1 MLKRKVVPFIMCLGI
16 YLLLGTSIGLAEEFQ
31 PIFAFHTSLDITVD
45 SYFGF
50 FPDDPPVEIP
60 EGIEDEDEL
69 IYWEGLKKEDE
80 DIREKF
86 KLTNPTIP
94 NISQN
99 ISIEFYGNPTP
110 DLEVI
115 LNLRHQ
121 GMWGGDGTSNSL
133 SFPLV
138 LNQAYVNYYTD
149 WAMLTAGKFTYE
161 LSPLG
166 LLIGDNLTP
175 REGFMVHTMYKNIW
189 ITGVYNRLLMS
200 LYKDYPYVSTFLW
213 DDLVAFR
220 ASTYIKDQL
229 VGINFIPTGFYDE
242 KGLTIDFAG
251 KIFGLTTKAEF
262 GLVYPLWLHRDRAGD
277 QVWPGGVLSV
287 NLLEGQDQICTVS
300 IGAFSKG
307 FISNYGSRGSLK
319 SQVKLNPNTGGIDLL
334 YQRGLSKDWVL
345 AVDLFASGYLDSEY
359 QKEVQQND
367 ILRML
372 ELKLTKYL
380 NQSSN
385 VSLSTAYLGDLQFN
399 YGKMALN
406 WQIKY

>member
-1 MLKRKVVPFIMCLGI
+1 MLEKKVVLFILSLGI
-16 YLLLGTSIGLAEEFQ
+16 CLLMGTSIGIAEEFQ
-31 PIFAFHTSLDITVD
+31 PVFTFRTSLNITVD
-45 SYFGF
+45 SYFGC

-69 IYWEGLKKEDE
+69 TYWEGLKKEDE
-80 DIREKF
+80 DVREKF

-94 NISQN
+94 NITQN
-99 ISIEFYGNPTP
+99 ISLEFYGNPTP

-133 SFPLV
+133 TFPLV
-138 LNQAYVNYYTD
+138 LDQAYVNYYTD
-149 WAMLTAGKFTYE
+149 WAMVTAGKFTYE
-161 LSPLG
+161 LTPLG

-200 LYKDYPYVSTFLW
+200 LYRDYPYVSTFLW

-242 KGLTIDFAG
+242 KGLTIDFNG
-251 KIFGLTTKAEF
+251 KMFGFTTKAEI
-262 GLVYPLWLHRDRAGD
+262 GLVYPLWLHRNRAGD

-287 NLLEGQDQICTVS
+287 NLIEDQDQIFNMCV
-300 IGAFSKG
+300 GALSKG
-307 FISNYGSRGSLK
+307 FIPNYGSRGSLE
-319 SQVKLNPNTGGIDLL
+319 SQIKFSPNTGGIDLK
-334 YQRGLSKDWVL
+334 YQRGLTADLVL
-345 AVDLFASGYLDSEY
+345 AVDLFASGYLDGEH
-359 QKEVQQND
+359 QKKLKQND
-367 ILRML
+367 TLRML

-385 VSLSTAYLGDLQFN
+385 VSLSTAYFGDMKFN